1 MAGVA
6 VWLNEKYHL
15 EGDRKVDK
23 HSEVVSYIKS
33 WIDNQYDNGRVS
45 VIGADE
51 IDTLVNKFVTGES
64 EGSW

>member
-1 MAGVA
+1 MV
-6 VWLNEKYHL
+6 
-15 EGDRKVDK
+15 R
-23 HSEVVSYIKS
+23 YIKS

-51 IDTLVNKFVTGES
+51 IDALVNKFVTGES